1 MQENKPTLD
10 PILSNLM
17 MRTTTGQKQKLKE
30 ESRCSRKSRPKPPQI
45 NNSRQ
50 SVPSSTKNSREQE
63 LKVMFIFILG

>member
-10 PILSNLM
+10 PILSHLM

-30 ESRCSRKSRPKPPQI
+30 ESKCSRKSRPKPPQI

-50 SVPSSTKNSREQE
+50 LASSSTKNFREQE
-63 LKVMFIFILG
+63 LKVIFIFISG